1 MLDLEEEFIVYGKW
15 ECKGAI
21 GLSVAARKLSPDV
34 EGGIFC
40 IELVVGPQLELGAW
54 LNACSEL
61 LLKTTRIQ
69 YSK

>member
-21 GLSVAARKLSPDV
+21 GLAVAARKLSPDV

-40 IELVVGPQLELGAW
+40 IELVVGPQLELGA
-54 LNACSEL
+54 
-61 LLKTTRIQ
+61 
-69 YSK
+69 